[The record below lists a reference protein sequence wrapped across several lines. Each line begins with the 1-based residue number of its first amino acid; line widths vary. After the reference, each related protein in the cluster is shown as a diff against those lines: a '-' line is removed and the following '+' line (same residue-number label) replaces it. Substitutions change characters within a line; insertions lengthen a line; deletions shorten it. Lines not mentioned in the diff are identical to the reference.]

1 METRNVEGNDDR
13 GRGIKNRYLEELHSD
28 FSLLSEIVLTQM
40 VKAQELVH
48 DNHNEDILG
57 LIGRNEKIIN
67 TLDITIKEKVIN
79 AIMLFTPRAVDL
91 RRLMAYYDMT
101 ISMERVGDLVENI
114 TEVLVRMDFE
124 LSGFGCYRKLIDK
137 MFGHANKMVKDAVFA
152 FSGVNHEMAYSTI
165 MMDDKVDR
173 LERKIDNKL
182 AMDFEGTLMEKQAL
196 VNMMMLNS
204 LSYYLER
211 IGDKAVDI
219 AESAVYLIEGID
231 IRHENAQRL
240 KDVDDDEIDEEED
253 DNNDNN

>member
-1 METRNVEGNDDR
+1 METRNGDSVEDR
-13 GRGIKNRYLEELHSD
+13 SMGIKNRYLEELHND

-48 DNHNEDILG
+48 DNRNEDILG

-124 LSGFGCYRKLIDK
+124 LSGFSCYKRLIDK
-137 MFGHANKMVKDAVFA
+137 MFGHANKMIKDAVFA
-152 FSGVNHEMAYSTI
+152 FSGVNNEMAYSTI

-182 AMDFEGTLMEKQAL
+182 AMDFDGTLMEKQAL
-196 VNMMMLNS
+196 VNMMALNS

-231 IRHENAQRL
+231 IRHESTQRL
-240 KDVDDDEIDEEED
+240 NDDVEEDEVDD